1 MERDYYGIFW
11 IKPPGLANNKVLQV
25 ANAIDE
31 VGTKS
36 SPHPDENTTLK
47 PNLRTLRDDEGEIIQ
62 IAWKWIKAGKV
73 SDAEK
78 EVEYY
83 YEVCAAALDMPIEAM
98 PAIIGYFQTDKQGA
112 KDEMP

>member
-11 IKPPGLANNKVLQV
+11 IKPPGLANNKVLQA
-25 ANAIDE
+25 ANAIDD

-36 SPHPDENTTLK
+36 SPDPERNTTLK
-47 PNLRTLRDDEGEIIQ
+47 PNLRTLYDEDGNIIQ
-62 IAWKWIKAGKV
+62 IASKWIKAGKV
-73 SDAEK
+73 TDEQK

-83 YEVCAAALDMPIEAM
+83 YEVCAAALDMPIAAM
-98 PAIIGYFQTDKQGA
+98 PAIIGYEMTDKQGA